1 MRTSILTAIVAL
13 GLASHSPALAAS
25 AKPAG
30 IVSPPLSINPL
41 EGQPLCL
48 VSNQSPT
55 ATISVKAEI
64 VDVNGV
70 AQVSA
75 TLDIPPKGIDA
86 ITDVLST
93 FYSYCRVTPLDAAN
107 VPLVRASHCI
117 ASGNTSRTCV
127 EAR

>member
-13 GLASHSPALAAS
+13 VLASHSPAVAAS
-25 AKPAG
+25 AKPSA

-41 EGQPLCL
+41 DGQPLCL
-48 VSNQSPT
+48 VSNQGT

-75 TLDIPPKGIDA
+75 TLNIPAKGIDA

-107 VPLVRASHCI
+107 VGLVRASHCI